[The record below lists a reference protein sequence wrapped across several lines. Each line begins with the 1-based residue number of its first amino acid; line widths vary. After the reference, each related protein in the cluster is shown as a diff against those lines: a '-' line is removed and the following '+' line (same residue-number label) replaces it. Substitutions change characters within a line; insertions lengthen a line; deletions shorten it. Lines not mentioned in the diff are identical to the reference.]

1 MKSLPILPIVTLL
14 LSLASL
20 VDAQTNGTWINAI
33 TNSTWGNTANWLGG
47 LVADGADSIA
57 DFGTLDIAA
66 NRTVNL
72 GANRVIGTLLFSDAT
87 TPSNTWA
94 LANGAGGPW
103 IMTLETSV
111 NNPVIQVLNQSAT
124 LSVHLGGTQGFTK
137 LGGGVLT
144 LSNSGNSFSGGVT
157 LNAGLL
163 NFTNGALGSNLV
175 TFSSN
180 ATLGWSAGNTQ
191 DLSSQIRIEDG
202 ITATIATG
210 SNNVTF
216 ASSLQTGA
224 SENSSLTKTGSGTLT
239 FTAVNTYTGNTRI
252 SAGRVVIT
260 GGNNRLAASS
270 ALILGQGAASGV
282 LQLGDINAPSQQT
295 FESITIAGSGA
306 ANAIV
311 AGHTTNS
318 LLTVAN
324 STSVSYSGLLG
335 GAGGNEN
342 NFGLV
347 KSGDGILTLTN
358 GGNSFNGNVN
368 VTGGTLAITQSTALG
383 VGSKTVTMSGT
394 ANAPTLRLDG
404 TNGDI
409 NLSAEVSFIT
419 SNDNTNSPAILNF
432 AGNNTMAGAISPDAG
447 GFGGGNTRIKV
458 IGGSLTLSGDISPIA
473 LGPIAVVFDSAVGTS
488 GAASGKL
495 SDNGS
500 SVLAVTKASAGS
512 WTLSG
517 FNTYSGITS
526 INAGTL
532 RVSNVSSIGSPQ
544 PLGLAS
550 SAILI
555 GSAGSAGKLEYFGSG
570 DATLARGVTVSGSGG
585 AILKNTGGGTL
596 TLSAVQSRGARPL
609 TYEGGDFVI
618 SGRITG
624 TSTSAL
630 LTIDS
635 ATVRLT
641 HNNNTYVS
649 PTTVLNN
656 GTLIVA
662 NTLPASSATG
672 TGTVTVEAGSSLKGA
687 GYVQAGL
694 DNSILIHG
702 FLHVGDPPFGVSSDL
717 DLVTSGAGLL
727 FFGDSS
733 VLTLGLWDGAGL
745 GDNSANSAA
754 SDLLRIG
761 GALEIMAGATLKLS
775 NPNNLTSWSD
785 GDMFKLFDWAGLT
798 SRTGNFIIDDT
809 DLNLPDGLSIDSTHL
824 YSLGTIAFIVPE
836 PGRALLLGLALWSV
850 VLRRFKMK

>member
-850 VLRRFKMK
+850 VLRRFKVK